1 MNPLT
6 VEEIEDARIKVRENA
21 HELLDEAE
29 LLLSNEKYAR
39 AYALAHL
46 ASEEMAKL
54 PMLVS
59 TAMNLLRGVEVDW
72 KKFTSRFQKHETKI
86 QGILIGDYLND
97 PNVESDEDIKRLLQ
111 EINKITEHNRLKN
124 VSLYAD
130 FFAGSFRKPSEII
143 GRDIAKKLVALA
155 KSRYEFYAKS
165 DSLTQGKLQEL
176 VRRPDFEAF
185 YRKLFEE
192 V

>member
-97 PNVESDEDIKRLLQ
+97 PNVESDEDIKRL
-111 EINKITEHNRLKN
+111 
-124 VSLYAD
+124 
-130 FFAGSFRKPSEII
+130 
-143 GRDIAKKLVALA
+143 
-155 KSRYEFYAKS
+155 
-165 DSLTQGKLQEL
+165 
-176 VRRPDFEAF
+176 
-185 YRKLFEE
+185 
-192 V
+192 